1 MGSGGEEA
9 KQAADYVTDAVDKD
23 GLLYKAF
30 EYLKLI

>member
-23 GLLYKAF
+23 GLYKAF
-30 EYLKLI
+30 KYLKLI

>member
-23 GLLYKAF
+23 GL
-30 EYLKLI
+30 EYLELI

>member
-9 KQAADYVTDAVDKD
+9 KQAADYVTDEVDKD
-23 GLLYKAF
+23 GLYKAF